1 MPCEAAYM
9 ISNTTSHI
17 ENRATSQGKIE
28 AKYEEVIL

>member
-9 ISNTTSHI
+9 ISNTT
-17 ENRATSQGKIE
+17 ATSQGKIE